1 MNYADIKQFDVANGV
16 GIRVSIF
23 VSGCTHH
30 CKNCFNE
37 VAWDFNYGTLF
48 TEKDID
54 LVINYLKP
62 SYVSGLAILGGEP
75 FEHCNQQGLLPLLR
89 KVKEIYPEKDI
100 WCFTGYTFDNDI
112 RNTMCNEWN
121 ETNEMLSYIDVLV
134 DGKFVEELKDLNLR
148 FKGSSNQRII
158 LVKESLA
165 SENIILWDPSIL

>member
-37 VAWDFNYGTLF
+37 VAWDFNYGTPF

-54 LVINYLKP
+54 LVIDYLKP